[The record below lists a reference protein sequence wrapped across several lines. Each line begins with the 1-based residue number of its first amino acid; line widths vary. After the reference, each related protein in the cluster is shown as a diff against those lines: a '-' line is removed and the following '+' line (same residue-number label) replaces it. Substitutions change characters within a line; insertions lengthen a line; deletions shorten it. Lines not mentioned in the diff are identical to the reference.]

1 MADLYLD
8 FAGLTRTSQSLTHIK
23 ELLSSPLDTM
33 NDRAGAATDIDELR
47 SKLRDFGD
55 EWDYGIKK
63 LSEYTDG
70 LGEALDEI
78 RAAFEEL
85 EDELASTFDEFLDG
99 TP

>member
-55 EWDYGIKK
+55 E
-63 LSEYTDG
+63 
-70 LGEALDEI
+70 
-78 RAAFEEL
+78 
-85 EDELASTFDEFLDG
+85 
-99 TP
+99 